1 MTKPYRD
8 GKYYR
13 ARAEECRTVGDI
25 LATAELREKMYKIAA
40 DYECMAVDADHAK
53 ADFDAADLHKL
64 R

>member
-1 MTKPYRD
+1 MSRPYRD

-25 LATAELREKMYKIAA
+25 LATPELREKMYKIAE
-40 DYECMAVDADHAK
+40 DYECMAVDADHVK
-53 ADFDAADLHKL
+53 NDLDAADLHKV